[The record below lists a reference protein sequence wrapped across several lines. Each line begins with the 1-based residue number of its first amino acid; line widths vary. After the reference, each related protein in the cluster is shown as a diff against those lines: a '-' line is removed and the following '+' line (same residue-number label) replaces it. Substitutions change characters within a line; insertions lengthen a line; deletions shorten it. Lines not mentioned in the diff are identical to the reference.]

1 MVLSAFQ
8 PLTVILGSNYLN
20 IEDLQS
26 SVSGIS
32 HPVGVRNG
40 KIYFNWNWD

>member
-8 PLTVILGSNYLN
+8 PLAVILGSNYLN

-26 SVSGIS
+26 GVSGIS
-32 HPVGVRNG
+32 HPVGVRND
-40 KIYFNWNWD
+40 KIYSDWNWD